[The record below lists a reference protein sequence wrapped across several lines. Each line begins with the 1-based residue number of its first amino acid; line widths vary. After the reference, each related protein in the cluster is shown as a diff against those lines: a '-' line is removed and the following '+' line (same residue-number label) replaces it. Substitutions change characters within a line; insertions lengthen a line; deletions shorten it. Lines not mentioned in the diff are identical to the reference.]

1 LIVIAISVAC
11 GATAAELLSPEISYE
26 PFQPIQFWAVSL
38 GIALAAMMFPAR
50 VRQWL
55 SRKTIALVA
64 FFAILPYAYAFGTGN
79 NYWSAAAR
87 AGLFWFLAGFVICAG
102 AAAVNAGWRQL
113 MSAAAVALVVPTVVL
128 YAAMESP
135 YRQIEPLRSQM
146 SAVYVVPGKSRLFLP
161 EEVAAYI
168 RRLQQ
173 LSAANGFEAG
183 DAVVDLT
190 GVSPGALYVMGARSL
205 GVAWASAGYPGSV
218 AYLTTALDNEPC
230 GAIAASWILT
240 EPGATDSFSPEILRQ
255 FGIDISTDYQNVG
268 SISSV
273 RSFAPKLFEQRLLK
287 PVRPLEAARQACE
300 NARRMKA
307 K

>member
-1 LIVIAISVAC
+1 
-11 GATAAELLSPEISYE
+11 
-26 PFQPIQFWAVSL
+26 
-38 GIALAAMMFPAR
+38 
-50 VRQWL
+50 
-55 SRKTIALVA
+55 
-64 FFAILPYAYAFGTGN
+64 
-79 NYWSAAAR
+79 
-87 AGLFWFLAGFVICAG
+87 
-102 AAAVNAGWRQL
+102 
-113 MSAAAVALVVPTVVL
+113 LVVPTVVL

-161 EEVAAYI
+161 EKVAAYI

-205 GVAWASAGYPGSV
+205 GVAWTLGGGYPGS
-218 AYLTTALDNEPC
+218 ADFLTAALDNESC
-230 GAIAASWILT
+230 EAIAASWILT
-240 EPGATDSFSPEILRQ
+240 EPGATNSFSPEILRQ

-268 SISSV
+268 SISST